1 MNDWKSELSK
11 IYDEKAV
18 SENKQKQFM
27 EEAPKR
33 IGYCISNI
41 IEPAFNELKTELE
54 KHGRKVT
61 LYSSNHKLG
70 ISVDFEDRQEYDF
83 YVYIGEN
90 TPNIVY
96 IADST
101 CVAVAA

>member
-1 MNDWKSELSK
+1 
-11 IYDEKAV
+11 
-18 SENKQKQFM
+18 
-27 EEAPKR
+27 
-33 IGYCISNI
+33 
-41 IEPAFNELKTELE
+41 
-54 KHGRKVT
+54 
-61 LYSSNHKLG
+61 
-70 ISVDFEDRQEYDF
+70 VDFEDRQEYDF